1 MMMSN
6 DTGGLQNELASRQEQ
21 WILHTIEEYAQ
32 SEKIVVLFSAICEMN
47 TELRRKAFNIF
58 LQNNSDYEMFN
69 RLTLDASHWGGCED
83 EIIPQMQQRIRFLEV
98 LLSDLKGAKYIRHA
112 KRVRDQI
119 ELWKARIETE
129 ELNNIC
135 RKLYQ

>member
-1 MMMSN
+1 
-6 DTGGLQNELASRQEQ
+6 
-21 WILHTIEEYAQ
+21 
-32 SEKIVVLFSAICEMN
+32 MN
-47 TELRRKAFNIF
+47 TELRRKVFNKF
-58 LQNNSDYEMFN
+58 LQNNSDYEIFN
-69 RLTLDASHWGGCED
+69 QLTLDASHWGGYED
-83 EIIPQMQQRIRFLEV
+83 EIIPQMQERIQFLGV

-119 ELWKARIETE
+119 ELWKERIETE